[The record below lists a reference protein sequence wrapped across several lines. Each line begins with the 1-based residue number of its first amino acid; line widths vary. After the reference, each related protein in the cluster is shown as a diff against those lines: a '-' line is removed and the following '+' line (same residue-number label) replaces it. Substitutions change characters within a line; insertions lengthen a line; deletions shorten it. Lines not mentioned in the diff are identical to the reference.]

1 MPPMAPAPQQRTM
14 AGRMGLGNSG
24 SKRALQNLAID
35 SHLDEEPASYG
46 APSNSYGT
54 AAHIP
59 LNFNLGS
66 CADLRQTVAPP
77 QTQRYHMNM
86 FQTNPRD
93 APGIKPL
100 ASPYQAGAEA
110 G

>member
-1 MPPMAPAPQQRTM
+1 MM
-14 AGRMGLGNSG
+14 AGKMGLGNSG
-24 SKRALQNLAID
+24 SKRALNLAID
-35 SHLDEEPASYG
+35 SPLDEEPAYYG
-46 APSNSYGT
+46 APSSSYGT
-54 AAHIP
+54 
-59 LNFNLGS
+59 FNLGS
-66 CADLRQTVAPP
+66 CADTRQTVAPP

>member
-1 MPPMAPAPQQRTM
+1 M
-14 AGRMGLGNSG
+14 AGNMGLGNSG
-24 SKRALQNLAID
+24 SKRTLAID
-35 SHLDEEPASYG
+35 PQPDEEPAYYG
-46 APSNSYGT
+46 APSSSYGT
-54 AAHIP
+54 
-59 LNFNLGS
+59 FNLGP
-66 CADLRQTVAPP
+66 CADTRQTVAPP

-110 G
+110 GLSIRP